1 MSEIASS
8 RNNSLYSYQQ
18 KRPPIEEKIALIM
31 IKNVDTKQDLAAKEA
46 QRSLL
51 MKQLEALTTITSDFI
66 ADKET
71 EITFSQAVAFY
82 E

>member
-18 KRPPIEEKIALIM
+18 KRPLIEEKIALIM

-66 ADKET
+66 ADRET

>member
-1 MSEIASS
+1 
-8 RNNSLYSYQQ
+8 
-18 KRPPIEEKIALIM
+18 M

-66 ADKET
+66 ADRET

>member
-31 IKNVDTKQDLAAKEA
+31 IKNVDSKQD
-46 QRSLL
+46 
-51 MKQLEALTTITSDFI
+51 
-66 ADKET
+66 
-71 EITFSQAVAFY
+71 
-82 E
+82 